1 MSTRP
6 LRRRPA
12 DLVNDLMEIGGAH
25 LVAVAGMTAQDA
37 TAAMRLIAH
46 QFCERNA
53 KCMLY
58 IPEDLQFGLVE
69 RDTKIW
75 AAYQIDGP
83 DGTRK
88 FTGARVEQLAAEH
101 ELSLQQVYNII
112 RREGKAEMATRQGV
126 LPGIDPAEY
135 GTVRLTLDPT
145 EGGSGITAGPR
156 SS

>member
-12 DLVNDLMEIGGAH
+12 DLVNDLMEIGGRH
-25 LVAVAGMTAQDA
+25 LVATLGMQEQDA
-37 TAAMRLIAH
+37 QATMRLIAH
-46 QFCERNA
+46 RFCERNA

-75 AAYQIDGP
+75 EAYQLDGP
-83 DGTRK
+83 DGARK

-101 ELSLQQVYNII
+101 ELSIQQVYNIV
-112 RREGKAEMATRQGV
+112 RREGKAELATRQGV
-126 LPGIDPAEY
+126 LPGIDPAE
-135 GTVRLTLDPT
+135 
-145 EGGSGITAGPR
+145 
-156 SS
+156 

>member
-12 DLVNDLMEIGGAH
+12 DLVNDLMEIGGKH
-25 LVAVAGMTAQDA
+25 LVATLGMQEQDA
-37 TAAMRLIAH
+37 QATMRLIAH

-69 RDTKIW
+69 RDAKIW
-75 AAYQIDGP
+75 QAYQLDGP
-83 DGTRK
+83 GTKK

-101 ELSLQQVYNII
+101 SLSIQQVYNIV
-112 RREGKAEMATRQGV
+112 RREGNAEIATRQGV
-126 LPGIDPAEY
+126 LPGIDPAE
-135 GTVRLTLDPT
+135 
-145 EGGSGITAGPR
+145 
-156 SS
+156 